1 MNHSLLSADRNTHV
15 KMVSLALIAAIA
27 VVAIGIAARIAED
40 TSAARIEIGTPVLK
54 AGKAAMYTRTELP
67 AVR

>member
-27 VVAIGIAARIAED
+27 VVAIGIAARIAD
-40 TSAARIEIGTPVLK
+40 DAGAARIEIGTPVLK